1 MRTADWL
8 QDKSNLLIMELETFY
23 DLTTI
28 HWATRGPRIWLN
40 GVVGC
45 RRVYPGVVTSDSVA
59 LMSTSLS
66 PVWVGPS
73 RSTEGLR
80 RIKGRGRKDSLS
92 LPDCLQAGTS
102 FSAAFGFRLRLA
114 LCRRLSG
121 SQHPPSWEP
130 IPYNKPLRIYVLFCH
145 VPLENPDQHTPSK
158 FWEVFLALLAQ
169 ALVVTDCKKQWLC
182 RLFQP
187 LGHPSLPDQVKP
199 SSLVYSC
206 AQSYRK

>member
-1 MRTADWL
+1 M
-8 QDKSNLLIMELETFY
+8 
-23 DLTTI
+23 
-28 HWATRGPRIWLN
+28 
-40 GVVGC
+40 
-45 RRVYPGVVTSDSVA
+45 
-59 LMSTSLS
+59 
-66 PVWVGPS
+66 WVGQS

-80 RIKGRGRKDSLS
+80 RIEGRGRKDSLS

-102 FSAAFGFRLRLA
+102 VSAALGFRLRLA

-130 IPYNKPLRIYVLFCH
+130 IPYNKPLRTYALFCH
-145 VPLENPDQHTPSK
+145 VPLENPDRHAPSK

-169 ALVVTDCKKQWLC
+169 ALAVTNCKVQWLC

-187 LGHPSLPDQVKP
+187 LGHASSLPDQVKP
-199 SSLVYSC
+199 YSLIYSF